1 MEKLKSIYDA
11 FNKFLGNGKP
21 AYTDLHQIS
30 IDKLLNVA
38 KDSKVVSVLAHPH
51 TLNPKKNMLIN
62 RQWIGQDLANNLG
75 ELKRMGLDGVET
87 YYSSYDDPTRK
98 QLSKLAIEIGLL
110 QTGGSDYHGDMKPG
124 LNLGTGWENKPLN
137 VPDEMG
143 FKLSEKYESIK

>member
-1 MEKLKSIYDA
+1 MVGHRGA
-11 FNKFLGNGKP
+11 G
-21 AYTDLHQIS
+21 
-30 IDKLLNVA
+30 
-38 KDSKVVSVLAHPH
+38 
-51 TLNPKKNMLIN
+51 
-62 RQWIGQDLANNLG
+62 G
-75 ELKRMGLDGVET
+75 ELGTVAPENSLEGIRAAIWMGLDGVET